1 MTPVAPWSIKLL
13 KCSPNHYE
21 TFDETLDAMKFSIAQ
36 GSRQGPRPYNQDRLA
51 YSYHRHS
58 ILMVLADGMG
68 GHQHGDVAAEIAVKT
83 MVEAFQRESD
93 PLIAQPAQFL
103 REQIG
108 QVHDV
113 IENVRVRK
121 KLSESPRT
129 TIVVALIQHN
139 KLFCAHVGDS
149 RLYLYRNGL
158 EEFQTQDHSVVQSLL
173 REGRITAEQIER
185 HPHRNKIYNCLG
197 GDKPP
202 QVDLADPMPL
212 SEGDV
217 ILLCSDGVWNT
228 VPAITMAQHM
238 LAANMQ
244 DGVTRLLDDA
254 DTASITVGDNM
265 SAIALQW
272 GERNTAPLAVS
283 TLDLPD
289 DGTTTMLNHAG
300 TMPHPHALDL
310 TDDEIEKAI
319 ADIQDA
325 LGRTGQHLKKQ
336 ET

>member
-1 MTPVAPWSIKLL
+1 
-13 KCSPNHYE
+13 
-21 TFDETLDAMKFSIAQ
+21 MKFSIAQ
-36 GSRQGPRPYNQDRLA
+36 GTRQGPRPYNQDRLA
-51 YSYHRHS
+51 YSYHRHA

-68 GHQHGDVAAEIAVKT
+68 GHQHGDVAAEIAVKS
-83 MVEAFQRESD
+83 MVEAFQRESE
-93 PLIAQPAQFL
+93 PSIIHPAQFL

-129 TIVVALIQHN
+129 TIVVALIQNN

-202 QVDLADPMPL
+202 QVELADPIPL
-212 SEGDV
+212 NEGDV
-217 ILLCSDGVWNT
+217 VLLCSDGVWNK
-228 VPAITMAQHM
+228 VADITMAQHM

-244 DGVTRLLDDA
+244 DGITRLLDDA
-254 DTASITVGDNM
+254 DAASITVGDNM

-272 GERNTAPLAVS
+272 GERVTAPLAVS
-283 TLDLPD
+283 TLDLPTEI
-289 DGTTTMLNHAG
+289 TTTIMSQNN
-300 TMPHPHALDL
+300 ALDL

-319 ADIQDA
+319 AEIQEA
-325 LGRTGQHLKKQ
+325 LGRSGQHIKKQ
-336 ET
+336 ES

>member
-1 MTPVAPWSIKLL
+1 
-13 KCSPNHYE
+13 
-21 TFDETLDAMKFSIAQ
+21 MKFSIAQ

-51 YSYHRHS
+51 YSYHRHA

-68 GHQHGDVAAEIAVKT
+68 GHKHGDVAAEIAVKS
-83 MVEAFQRESD
+83 MVESFQRESK
-93 PLIAQPAQFL
+93 PMIAQPAQFL

-121 KLSESPRT
+121 KLTESPRT

-202 QVDLADPMPL
+202 NVELADPMPL
-212 SEGDV
+212 KEGDV
-217 ILLCSDGVWNT
+217 ILLCSDGVWNK
-228 VPAITMAQHM
+228 VVDFTMAQHM
-238 LAANMQ
+238 LAANIQ
-244 DGVTRLLDDA
+244 DGITRLLDDA
-254 DTASITVGDNM
+254 EHESVTDGDNM
-265 SAIALQW
+265 SAIAMQW
-272 GERNTAPLAVS
+272 GERVTAPLSVS
-283 TLDLPD
+283 TLDLPTEM
-289 DGTTTMLNHAG
+289 TTTTIINQHN
-300 TMPHPHALDL
+300 ALDL
-310 TDDEIEKAI
+310 TDAEIEKAI
-319 ADIQDA
+319 ADIQEA
-325 LGRTGQHLKKQ
+325 LGRTRQHIKK
-336 ET
+336 EES